1 MEASKIYQMY
11 QAGVNYNNRLEPNY
25 YDDIDTNYDF
35 FHGLHWKGLELDEDS
50 DLPQP
55 VLNFIRRFI
64 TFFVASLTTSNLK
77 IHLSPYIASED
88 VASDGVTKQE
98 ASNMINDHIEFLLEK
113 FKMEYRLRE
122 ATFDA
127 AITGDACAH
136 FFFDVSAKPYG
147 NESGDIEGE
156 ISMELVDG
164 VNVFFGN
171 PNSSKV
177 NLQPY
182 ILITGR
188 DTVDNLRK
196 EAMDHGLTEQE
207 ANNIKADS
215 EYIYQSSDNSRI
227 ENEDVDNYGKALFI
241 YCYRRS
247 DEGTILVSKS
257 TPDVVIFD
265 EVDTGLTKYPIA
277 WLNWER
283 KKNTYHGKSVATELI
298 PTQVFINKMA
308 AMIMYHLMMSAF
320 PKIVYDE
327 NLLPDGV
334 DNRVGRSIA
343 IDGLG
348 IDRPINT
355 IIDQIQPA
363 VMSPQ
368 IIQALDTIVN
378 YFKEAAG
385 ITDAALGNERPNNT
399 SALIAVQQASAIPLG
414 NIAANMNEWMEDVG
428 EVLVD
433 MMSTYYGTRPIMMK
447 GEKGRE
453 LKDFN
458 FDNLKNM
465 WFNVS
470 CDVGQSTKYSELTAV
485 QTLSNLLSGQYID
498 FVSFLRRVPSA
509 YIPDKDSLI
518 EEIENKMAEQQVQ
531 PPVPGAPSM
540 PAGVQGPPAPPVPQ
554 APPTEALPQEGADPL
569 AMLSEQE
576 LAAFQQL
583 DSATQQQLLEQIA
596 GSAVPTK

>member
-1 MEASKIYQMY
+1 MEASKVYQMY

-35 FHGLHWKGLELDEDS
+35 FHGLHWRGLELDEDS

-77 IHLSPYIASED
+77 IHMTPYIQSQDEIVDGVSKYEASEL
-88 VASDGVTKQE
+88 
-98 ASNMINDHIEFLLEK
+98 INNHIEFLLEK

-122 ATFDA
+122 ACFDA

-136 FFFDVSAKPYG
+136 FFFDAMAKPYG
-147 NESGDIEGE
+147 NESGGVEGE

-171 PNSSKV
+171 PNNSEV
-177 NLQPY
+177 QLQPY
-182 ILITGR
+182 VLITGR

-196 EAMDHGLTEQE
+196 EAIDHGMDEQS
-207 ANNIKADS
+207 ANAIKPDS
-215 EYIYQSSDNSRI
+215 EYIYQSSENSRI
-227 ENEDVDNYGKALFI
+227 ENEDIENYGKALFI

-247 DEGTILVSKS
+247 PEGTILVSKS
-257 TPDVVIFD
+257 TPDVMIFD
-265 EVDTGLTKYPIA
+265 EVNTGLTKYPVA
-277 WLNWER
+277 WMNWER

-320 PKIVYDE
+320 PKIVYDQ
-327 NLLPDGV
+327 NILPDGV
-334 DNRVGRSIA
+334 DNRVGRSIG

-399 SALIAVQQASAIPLG
+399 SALIAVQQASSIPLG
-414 NIAANMNEWMEDVG
+414 NIAANMNEWMEDIG
-428 EVLVD
+428 EIILD
-433 MMSTYYGTRPIMMK
+433 MMATYYGTRPIMMK
-447 GEKGRE
+447 NEQGRE
-453 LKDFN
+453 LKEFN
-458 FDNLKNM
+458 FDNLQKF
-465 WFNVS
+465 WFNVN
-470 CDVGQSTKYSELTAV
+470 CDVGESTKYSEITAV
-485 QTLSNLLSGQYID
+485 QTLSNLLSAQYID
-498 FVSFLRRVPSA
+498 FIQFLERVPDA
-509 YIPDKDSLI
+509 YIPDRASLVD
-518 EEIENKMAEQQVQ
+518 EIQKKMDAQQPQVPGMQ
-531 PPVPGAPSM
+531 PPQGSPAPA
-540 PAGVQGPPAPPVPQ
+540 PVPPVPQ
-554 APPTEALPQEGADPL
+554 GADKGASPL
-569 AMLSEQE
+569 AGLSETE
-576 LAAFQQL
+576 LAAFNKLDPAMQQK
-583 DSATQQQLLEQIA
+583 LLEDIA
-596 GSAVPTK
+596 SQA